1 MDVFAVKYIY
11 DKLKS
16 NENFEN
22 KAEKINEVEI
32 PADVASAT
40 IATTEVISAGSN
52 VFLGVTILYV
62 FLLIIW
68 LLLAIW
74 AVSLS
79 WSSNTVVGYNPV
91 AKGFFAFFAFF
102 FATSYLFSHLIHKLD
117 LLYFID
123 KLKNRGSSFSPTTGG
138 KRK

>member
-1 MDVFAVKYIY
+1 MDVFAIKYMY

-16 NENFEN
+16 NEKFEN
-22 KAEKINEVEI
+22 KAEKLNEVEVEI
-32 PADVASAT
+32 PVDVLASAS
-40 IATTEVISAGSN
+40 ADVISAGSN
-52 VFLGVTILYV
+52 VFLGITILYV

-68 LLLAIW
+68 LALAIW

-79 WSSNTVVGYNPV
+79 WSSNTVIGYNPL

-123 KLKNRGSSFSPTTGG
+123 KLQKKGMSAPSIGG
-138 KRK
+138 KKK